1 MLIEPEISKT
11 EPTCIVEITPEMI
24 QAGCVELV
32 VEICR
37 LVPIGS
43 GCFRPNSDAAAAV
56 SIWPLTERKQPPS
69 WCINQ
74 DFCNAIPAYNHSRST
89 TSPCMFMPIN

>member
-43 GCFRPNSDAAAAV
+43 GCFCEGFQMPAVDAGATGITAGV
-56 SIWPLTERKQPPS
+56 
-69 WCINQ
+69 
-74 DFCNAIPAYNHSRST
+74 
-89 TSPCMFMPIN
+89 